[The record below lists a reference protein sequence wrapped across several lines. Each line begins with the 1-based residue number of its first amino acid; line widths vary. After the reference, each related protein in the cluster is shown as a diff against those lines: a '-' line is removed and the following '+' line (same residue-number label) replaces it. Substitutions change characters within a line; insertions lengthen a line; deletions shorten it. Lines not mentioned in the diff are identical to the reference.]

1 MRRGACDPLKNPE
14 HDQVFSYID
23 NFIDLNKHLIPD
35 RHRKALRG
43 EKQQMEPL
51 RISQVIASCHRNESI
66 FDVLR
71 FGNEVNIDNIRE
83 FPKQFEIEKKLN
95 DLAESVR
102 IAAPVKILSDDA
114 RRQLNELSKSQ
125 LNEFARYKYDDNL
138 ILTITKYDLNLVAD
152 RWVARCTINCGNLI
166 QLNFIYRLKLAAER
180 IPPRYKSVKLK
191 LENQGKH
198 FGFVCLPKHA
208 NRYLFTHFP
217 SSFSELHLRTY
228 QANLVVP
235 LYNGTKRL
243 LELADKLDN
252 LLLFK
257 QSSFEKAIKMLIR
270 EIDNAERFL
279 NEDGTDYIQKAV
291 HGLADSFTR
300 DINGYLDH
308 VINTTK
314 SDVGRCEPL
323 SNVYNATIVNI
334 CNRVVDPF
342 VSLNWIF
349 AGYFE
354 CEF

>member
-1 MRRGACDPLKNPE
+1 MLLISILLTCNSSHSSGVAIIFLTISVLLIICLAFFLAGIAMRRGACDPLKNPE

-152 RWVARCTINCGNLI
+152 R
-166 QLNFIYRLKLAAER
+166 
-180 IPPRYKSVKLK
+180 
-191 LENQGKH
+191 
-198 FGFVCLPKHA
+198 
-208 NRYLFTHFP
+208 
-217 SSFSELHLRTY
+217 
-228 QANLVVP
+228 
-235 LYNGTKRL
+235 
-243 LELADKLDN
+243 
-252 LLLFK
+252 
-257 QSSFEKAIKMLIR
+257 
-270 EIDNAERFL
+270 
-279 NEDGTDYIQKAV
+279 
-291 HGLADSFTR
+291 
-300 DINGYLDH
+300 
-308 VINTTK
+308 
-314 SDVGRCEPL
+314 
-323 SNVYNATIVNI
+323 
-334 CNRVVDPF
+334 
-342 VSLNWIF
+342 
-349 AGYFE
+349 
-354 CEF
+354 